1 MQCEDIEGLRYEIIV
16 ADDGS
21 TDKHTCHINK
31 EILELENARY
41 ILRKENV
48 GRAAIR
54 NFLADEAA
62 YEWLLFIDGDMTMLL
77 DDFILHYIELDNS
90 FKVAYGGYQLGNG
103 AISNLRYLY
112 EKNAVSKGLPK
123 PRKQNAYSN
132 LHTANLLI
140 NRTTALAHP
149 FDERFK
155 HYGYEDVLLGKRLS
169 EDDISFAQINNPLLF
184 DKFESNSRFVEK
196 TEEAMRTLY
205 TFQTDLKGFSPLL
218 DTVHEMK
225 RFHLQGLFLSFWKTR
240 KESWRAKLCGT
251 HPNLKLYKLYKLGY
265 FISLF

>member
-54 NFLADEAA
+54 NFLADEAS
-62 YEWLLFIDGDMTMLL
+62 YEWLLFIDSDMTMLL

-103 AISNLRYLY
+103 EISNLRYLY
-112 EKNAVSKGLPK
+112 EKNQSCMYTAIIIFLFYAKSVGMAWF
-123 PRKQNAYSN
+123 QNPGS
-132 LHTANLLI
+132 
-140 NRTTALAHP
+140 
-149 FDERFK
+149 
-155 HYGYEDVLLGKRLS
+155 
-169 EDDISFAQINNPLLF
+169 
-184 DKFESNSRFVEK
+184 
-196 TEEAMRTLY
+196 RTL
-205 TFQTDLKGFSPLL
+205 TAIF
-218 DTVHEMK
+218 
-225 RFHLQGLFLSFWKTR
+225 TR
-240 KESWRAKLCGT
+240 QIC
-251 HPNLKLYKLYKLGY
+251 
-265 FISLF
+265 

>member
-31 EILELENARY
+31 EILELENARH

-54 NFLADEAA
+54 NFLAKEAA
-62 YEWLLFIDGDMTMLL
+62 YEWLLFIDSDMTMLL

-103 AISNLRYLY
+103 EISNLRYLY

-123 PRKQNAYSN
+123 S
-132 LHTANLLI
+132 
-140 NRTTALAHP
+140 
-149 FDERFK
+149 
-155 HYGYEDVLLGKRLS
+155 
-169 EDDISFAQINNPLLF
+169 
-184 DKFESNSRFVEK
+184 
-196 TEEAMRTLY
+196 
-205 TFQTDLKGFSPLL
+205 
-218 DTVHEMK
+218 
-225 RFHLQGLFLSFWKTR
+225 
-240 KESWRAKLCGT
+240 
-251 HPNLKLYKLYKLGY
+251 
-265 FISLF
+265 